1 MTPSAESAMSTGAS
15 SCPVQ
20 GLQMLPLVTPIHS
33 TAKESVWLA
42 RPTATTIKPK
52 GGTWNWWIWVKV
64 YDEWRQL
71 KCKWKCK
78 ITVTLPTLRKKE
90 KKKKKITSAK
100 VERTHILIS
109 LVGYISLYFSL
120 ENTSERNSSYLPLS
134 IDGYINLT
142 FIEVFT
148 FSHICWQNADTQN
161 SSGRNR
167 TWRWSKALFQ
177 PHQRRRP
184 APHTWRQA

>member
-1 MTPSAESAMSTGAS
+1 MTPSVESAMSTGAS

-78 ITVTLPTLRKKE
+78 ITVTLNFWGKKIRKK
-90 KKKKKITSAK
+90 KTKLNLAK
-100 VERTHILIS
+100 VEKTHILIG

-120 ENTSERNSSYLPLS
+120 GNTYQKVTVHTYPLNRE
-134 IDGYINLT
+134 GYINLT
-142 FIEVFT
+142 FTGDLLTAIILPVSATGLTEY
-148 FSHICWQNADTQN
+148 D
-161 SSGRNR
+161 
-167 TWRWSKALFQ
+167 
-177 PHQRRRP
+177 RRRRSSP
-184 APHTWRQA
+184 LDDGDQQPYTMSGVNGKDP